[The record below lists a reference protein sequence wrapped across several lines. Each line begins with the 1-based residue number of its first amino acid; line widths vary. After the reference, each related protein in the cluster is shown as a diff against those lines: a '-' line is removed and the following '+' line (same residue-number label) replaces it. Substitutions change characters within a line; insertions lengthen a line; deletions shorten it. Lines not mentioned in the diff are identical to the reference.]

1 MLVINIKSSAKFL
14 FVVVVAM
21 EPNTMYERYAH
32 YARHT
37 IVFAGIL
44 YITAIVTPVM
54 SSQTTIPSITLEAIV
69 FLSYLFV
76 CSYAGML
83 AAHMQLLSD
92 NYKDEYLV
100 VGCVANVIAPF
111 MFLLLATVVAGNV
124 FNLEVSRVIGN
135 AMFFATC
142 VATVVQVW
150 DTCVV
155 LMRRGTPTNQ
165 KQENTTALA
174 ASTTNVPTV
183 AAAAAAA
190 ATVTPMPIIDPAE
203 SATSTSNKPQSI
215 SA

>member
-1 MLVINIKSSAKFL
+1 
-14 FVVVVAM
+14 
-21 EPNTMYERYAH
+21 MYERYAH

-44 YITAIVTPVM
+44 YITAIISPMM

-69 FLSYLFV
+69 FLSYLFM

-92 NYKDEYLV
+92 NYKDEHLV

-111 MFLLLATVVAGNV
+111 MFLLLSTLVVGNI
-124 FNLEVSRVIGN
+124 FNLELTRVIGN

-142 VATVVQVW
+142 VATAVQVW
-150 DTCVV
+150 DVCVV
-155 LMRRGTPTNQ
+155 LMRRGTPTTQ
-165 KQENTTALA
+165 KQEGVPALA
-174 ASTTNVPTV
+174 ATTTNVPTV
-183 AAAAAAA
+183 AAAA

-203 SATSTSNKPQSI
+203 SATSTSNNHQSI